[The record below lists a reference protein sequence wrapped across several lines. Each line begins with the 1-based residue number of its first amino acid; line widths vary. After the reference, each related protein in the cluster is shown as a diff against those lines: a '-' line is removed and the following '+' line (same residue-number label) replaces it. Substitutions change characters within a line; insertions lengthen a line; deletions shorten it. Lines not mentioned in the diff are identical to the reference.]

1 MWRRASRR
9 WRGAPPR
16 SRRRGTCGPAAWPR
30 RRSARRSC
38 SLARPDATARLREA
52 AALIE
57 QAPALR
63 DDVRLAAWLGIPAL
77 FLRGAEADYAPL
89 RRAIAAAR
97 EDGAVG
103 VLPFALFELGASQL
117 ATGGWDE
124 AGAAFAE
131 AMRLAGEAG
140 LRVDLVSA
148 HAGLARLEARRGAAS
163 AAEHAAR
170 AVAGAQAL
178 GVPLFEAWGRHAE
191 GELAWARDDVAAAIA
206 AFEAKAEVAA
216 RHGML
221 DADLSPLPELVEA
234 YVRVGRRD
242 DARRLAAEA
251 VAAAEA
257 KGRPWARA
265 RAARAQALAEPD
277 DAAAVAGL
285 AAAVAL
291 HGEPGDPFERARTQ
305 LCLGERLRRA
315 GRRADARPE
324 LRAALAA
331 FEDLRAAPWAERA
344 AAELKAT
351 GERVRRREPSSLDE
365 LTAQELRIAM
375 MLADGATTRQAAA
388 ALYLSPK
395 TVEYHLRNVYLKLG
409 VNSRAALAVALRH
422 GDPGGSAG
430 RGGPAGARGAGVRD
444 RRVGSGPPR
453 RGAARVPGGV
463 GSGRASSTRLIGVSA
478 TRRTWSKPAARS
490 TSRSRAS
497 PACAPSASP
506 PSCDS
511 ELGRAEQRR
520 ERVVRAPDRVQVVL
534 HAIAG
539 PRLDDHPRAAGRE
552 RVAHLPRRG
561 DRVAHVVQ
569 AVEAG
574 RPGRR
579 RPGQR
584 LGAAPRSNVTRSPTP
599 GLGGEPPRLRDRA
612 RVGVRAA
619 DLGVRVR
626 LRDQDGGGALA
637 AADVGD
643 AAAGLQAL
651 VRRPR
656 APGSSSGRCWRGSPA
671 RRTAGSRRRRRARA
685 RASRSRR
692 RYGTPRRSG
701 RGPPPRRARA
711 GTPPATNAGLSGS
724 ANISACSGDMR

>member
-1 MWRRASRR
+1 VLAVAVADAEELEPALAAAVASGGSIAALEEAEAARLVAVEAGRVRFHHPLVRSAVLAAASPSERRAAHRAYAEALADGDAEERR
-9 WRGAPPR
+9 AWHAAAGTVAPSEPVAAALATAGARAAGRGGHASASAAFQQAARLTPGAALRAERLRAASEAAWLAGEAPRALLLLDEAEPLAADPRARAAAAHLRGRVLARHGPIPAAVRVLRGAAAVVEEDD
-16 SRRRGTCGPAAWPR
+16 PARA
-30 RRSARRSC
+30 SEILAEATYAAIYGGVAEGLEAMARRAAALAPEGHMRARCLAASALGAALVL
-38 SLARPDATARLREA
+38 LARPDATERLREA
-52 AALIE
+52 GALIE

-77 FLRGAEADYAPL
+77 FLRGAEDDYAPL

-148 HAGLARLEARRGAAS
+148 HAGLARLEARRGAGS

-206 AFEAKAEVAA
+206 AFEAKAEVGA

-277 DAAAVAGL
+277 DDAAVAGL
-285 AAAVAL
+285 TAAVAL

-409 VNSRAALAVALRH
+409 VNSRAALAVALRR

-430 RGGPAGARGAGVRD
+430 RGGPPAHEAPA
-444 RRVGSGPPR
+444 
-453 RGAARVPGGV
+453 
-463 GSGRASSTRLIGVSA
+463 SA
-478 TRRTWSKPAARS
+478 T
-490 TSRSRAS
+490 
-497 PACAPSASP
+497 
-506 PSCDS
+506 
-511 ELGRAEQRR
+511 
-520 ERVVRAPDRVQVVL
+520 
-534 HAIAG
+534 AG
-539 PRLDDHPRAAGRE
+539 
-552 RVAHLPRRG
+552 
-561 DRVAHVVQ
+561 
-569 AVEAG
+569 
-574 RPGRR
+574 
-579 RPGQR
+579 
-584 LGAAPRSNVTRSPTP
+584 
-599 GLGGEPPRLRDRA
+599 
-612 RVGVRAA
+612 
-619 DLGVRVR
+619 
-626 LRDQDGGGALA
+626 
-637 AADVGD
+637 
-643 AAAGLQAL
+643 
-651 VRRPR
+651 
-656 APGSSSGRCWRGSPA
+656 
-671 RRTAGSRRRRRARA
+671 
-685 RASRSRR
+685 
-692 RYGTPRRSG
+692 
-701 RGPPPRRARA
+701 
-711 GTPPATNAGLSGS
+711 
-724 ANISACSGDMR
+724 